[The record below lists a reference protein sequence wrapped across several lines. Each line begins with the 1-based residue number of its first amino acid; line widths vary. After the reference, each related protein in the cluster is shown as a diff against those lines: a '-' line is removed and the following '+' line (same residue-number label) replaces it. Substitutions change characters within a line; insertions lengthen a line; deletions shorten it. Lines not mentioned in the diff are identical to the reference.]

1 MESASRLAEL
11 SLQAARQAGSLA
23 VSVVRA
29 VAEPVLG
36 RPGHN
41 GSHHSTT
48 PPPPPATPTPA
59 PEREQREPERPRAA
73 ATAATAPAPPP
84 APPRPTAVA

>member
-1 MESASRLAEL
+1 MRALESASRLAEL

-59 PEREQREPERPRAA
+59 PEREPVSY
-73 ATAATAPAPPP
+73 THLTL
-84 APPRPTAVA
+84 PTILLV